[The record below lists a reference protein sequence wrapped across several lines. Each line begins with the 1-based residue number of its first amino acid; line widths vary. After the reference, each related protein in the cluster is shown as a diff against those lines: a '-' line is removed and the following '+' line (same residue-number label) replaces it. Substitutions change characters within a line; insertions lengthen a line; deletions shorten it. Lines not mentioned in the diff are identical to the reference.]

1 MQKTFQESAGHSPP
15 RPSDAD
21 DSGLLNAS
29 SLRRKL
35 FTHAGSTPTRD
46 ECDTTPASDESS
58 DISQRHTPTV
68 GIRCRGR
75 SSSPVLLT
83 GPLSRRFSF
92 SPCSRPVSPPV
103 LSPICS
109 RDETSMTV
117 DETTRQSWMIVSED
131 FSSLQNSGSPE
142 GTVLMEAGETS
153 CCVPFSLS
161 GPARNR
167 LIKDDGY
174 VGKPVECSTP
184 TKSRPGPVS
193 F

>member
-1 MQKTFQESAGHSPP
+1 
-15 RPSDAD
+15 
-21 DSGLLNAS
+21 
-29 SLRRKL
+29 
-35 FTHAGSTPTRD
+35 
-46 ECDTTPASDESS
+46 
-58 DISQRHTPTV
+58 
-68 GIRCRGR
+68 
-75 SSSPVLLT
+75 
-83 GPLSRRFSF
+83 
-92 SPCSRPVSPPV
+92 
-103 LSPICS
+103 
-109 RDETSMTV
+109 MTV